1 MMKSFPTLEPT
12 AKALGVEYPFP
23 PHLDYKMGVRKAVVK
38 AVSLISVPFFISARN
53 VAMRDLVLKQIVFY
67 FASHL
72 LQSKPW
78 LLLNLVAMPKKVT
91 RVIKLAPE
99 AWK

>member
-1 MMKSFPTLEPT
+1 MLVVITPRRSLQSEARSLKMKSKYLM
-12 AKALGVEYPFP
+12 LC
-23 PHLDYKMGVRKAVVK
+23 HLLR
-38 AVSLISVPFFISARN
+38 SACK

-78 LLLNLVAMPKKVT
+78 LLLNLVAMPKKNSG
-91 RVIKLAPE
+91 RII
-99 AWK
+99 